1 MIKRAKAAYTLLQKG
16 KAVADPAKWKSHQ
29 ITATALTGVIW
40 AALQDAEVFGYAIPV
55 DEQTVDSIA
64 VGILALVNWVL
75 TLSTSEKVG
84 LQSRD

>member
-1 MIKRAKAAYTLLQKG
+1 MIRRAKAAYTLLQKG

-40 AALQDAEVFGYAIPV
+40 AALQVAEVFGYAIPV

-64 VGILALVNWVL
+64 VGILALVNWLL

-84 LQSRD
+84 LQSGD

>member
-40 AALQDAEVFGYAIPV
+40 AALQVAEVFGYAIPV

-84 LQSRD
+84 LQSGD